1 MLFFS
6 IHQRQQV
13 RNNTKT
19 PTQRRSGSSRMS
31 QEPTFS
37 GKFHFHRKKVIARI
51 TAALSADPE
60 QRFLN
65 CAKKKEKSLALDRWE
80 ISPHQGGDRRTSVK
94 SWYEVEIR
102 AEEMWNCRK
111 WYAWNLPQ
119 LTKGGR
125 RGKRDG
131 GVGCVVWFGVRYEE
145 KGGQGKRGRQKDMRG
160 RGGMSNWYNDQQWWG
175 EEGVT
180 RQRTAERE
188 REGGCGTAT
197 VVWREYR
204 KERRRKWENL
214 INEIILQSTSI
225 RLHSAATVHMSR
237 QPARQ
242 AGRGQ
247 KGVRIIRRKKDQRV
261 DESFS
266 VSLVI
271 TKVSARPSLFSAS
284 IITVQVG
291 KSLHK
296 SGPRLR
302 RSHMTHRPL
311 NRAAPAPRLHVRLGC
326 NWVSLAA
333 ANCAKLFYSI

>member
-1 MLFFS
+1 MPEIFPNS
-6 IHQRQQV
+6 QREDGEGRETAGWAV
-13 RNNTKT
+13 SCDLVWDT
-19 PTQRRSGSSRMS
+19 RR
-31 QEPTFS
+31 
-37 GKFHFHRKKVIARI
+37 
-51 TAALSADPE
+51 
-60 QRFLN
+60 
-65 CAKKKEKSLALDRWE
+65 KEDKGRE
-80 ISPHQGGDRRTSVK
+80 GDRKT
-94 SWYEVEIR
+94 WEG
-102 AEEMWNCRK
+102 EEGWVIDTMISSD
-111 WYAWNLPQ
+111 
-119 LTKGGR
+119 GGR
-125 RGKRDG
+125 RG
-131 GVGCVVWFGVRYEE
+131 WSA
-145 KGGQGKRGRQKDMRG
+145 RGRR
-160 RGGMSNWYNDQQWWG
+160 
-175 EEGVT
+175 
-180 RQRTAERE
+180 RE

-225 RLHSAATVHMSR
+225 SLHSAATVHMSR

-247 KGVRIIRRKKDQRV
+247 KGVRIVRRKKDQRV

-311 NRAAPAPRLHVRLGC
+311 NRAAPAPRSHVRLGC